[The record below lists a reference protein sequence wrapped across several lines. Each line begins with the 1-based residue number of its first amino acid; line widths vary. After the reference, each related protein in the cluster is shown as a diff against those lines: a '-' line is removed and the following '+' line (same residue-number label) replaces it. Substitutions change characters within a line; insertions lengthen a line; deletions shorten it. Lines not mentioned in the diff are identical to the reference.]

1 MCCERTCLKCSV
13 ELIPEYDQ
21 SGEYEQEVHQQGHAV
36 APEIVHDAEQRI
48 YEKEAGRTEYHGFLL
63 SDILRYI
70 LRNQS

>member
-1 MCCERTCLKCSV
+1 M
-13 ELIPEYDQ
+13 ELISEYDQ

-36 APEIVHDAEQRI
+36 APEIVCDAEQCI
-48 YEKEAGRTEYHGFLL
+48 YEKETGRTVHHGFLL